1 MVLTLTSSGASYS
14 PTHLS
19 NIYAHQQQHHSNQ
32 HSQNQHRGDQQV
44 HHHHQDALHQAV
56 SSSHIDTSVVTS
68 GGSNNGRSSLLN
80 NVRVMAGI
88 GDEERGHNQTQAEA
102 AYAHALAQHHAAHA
116 AAQAA
121 ASEHQQHSN
130 ASEHSPQNGPVATK
144 NVLPQPVAAHTQY
157 SHHGLTHNS
166 HYDTFYT
173 SSANGT
179 AANNSLVLTSTGQI
193 INGHS
198 GTPTVVQYAA
208 PQHHVSNIDQVNQ
221 WLIKYRFLPKSEC
234 SFTEPV
240 RWSPSSRSPGSPEPA
255 TMGSSGRSNH
265 LYDSG

>member
-1 MVLTLTSSGASYS
+1 MVLTLSSAGASYS

-32 HSQNQHRGDQQV
+32 HSQNQHRSDQQV
-44 HHHHQDALHQAV
+44 HHQHQDALHQAV
-56 SSSHIDTSVVTS
+56 SASHIDTSVVTS
-68 GGSNNGRSSLLN
+68 GANNGRSSLLN

-88 GDEERGHNQTQAEA
+88 GDEENGHNQTQAEA
-102 AYAHALAQHHAAHA
+102 AYAHALAQHHAAAQA

-121 ASEHQQHSN
+121 ASAAEQHQQHSN
-130 ASEHSPQNGPVATK
+130 EHSPQNGPVATK

-166 HYDTFYT
+166 HYDSFYT
-173 SSANGT
+173 STANSTGG
-179 AANNSLVLTSTGQI
+179 NNSLVLTSTGQI

-208 PQHHVSNIDQVNQ
+208 PQHHVRNID
-221 WLIKYRFLPKSEC
+221 LL
-234 SFTEPV
+234 
-240 RWSPSSRSPGSPEPA
+240 
-255 TMGSSGRSNH
+255 
-265 LYDSG
+265 